1 MCKDICI
8 WEETTDGWQTS
19 CGHLFV
25 LLDGTPEQN
34 RMMYCPYCS
43 GRLRTSVLTS
53 LGETIRVLLEFV
65 EEVSREPYHDSD
77 LASLLKTMRLR
88 AQKILSDVSEIYC
101 ATIDELPSKARGATR
116 RR

>member
-1 MCKDICI
+1 MVCKDICI

-101 ATIDELPSKARGATR
+101 ATMK
-116 RR
+116 